1 MRLFFALWPDSD
13 TQQLWRESFASYVK
27 PLGGHRTLAANLLLT
42 LAFLGKVPG
51 TRINTLLR
59 LGDDLPH
66 DPFTLR
72 MDRIE
77 SWKKP
82 SLACLRPAAV
92 PEELTRL
99 VGCLHA
105 GLEREGFNLEARSF
119 KPHVTLARNII
130 IPAETLPVWPVVEWP
145 VAMLALVRSEPAP
158 EGSIYNVVGEWS
170 L

>member
-1 MRLFFALWPDSD
+1 M
-13 TQQLWRESFASYVK
+13 
-27 PLGGHRTLAANLLLT
+27 
-42 LAFLGKVPG
+42 PG